1 MATKHV
7 ERLERLR
14 DFVRGERR
22 RLVEEATS
30 NLKVDHAPDG
40 NDLTEIAELQ
50 RDFEALGRAIEDETD
65 QEVLEVANSPE
76 P

>member
-30 NLKVDHAPDG
+30 NLKVDR

-50 RDFEALGRAIEDETD
+50 RDFDALGRAIEDETD

-76 P
+76 PWPPE